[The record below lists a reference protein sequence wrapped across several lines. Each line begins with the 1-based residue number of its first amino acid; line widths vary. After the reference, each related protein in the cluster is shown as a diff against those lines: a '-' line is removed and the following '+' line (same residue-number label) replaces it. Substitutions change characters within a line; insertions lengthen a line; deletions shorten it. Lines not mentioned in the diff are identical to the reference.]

1 MAVTATIKV
10 EKRTDINSRANKRL
24 RKTGYLPGNIYG
36 KNIESV
42 PVTVKKDELKKSLIK
57 NGRAAVFN
65 LTIEGE
71 EPYNVMVKEI
81 QHAPLTGE
89 MLHVDFQ
96 KISLTEEVKADVSI
110 SIVGKE
116 SIEAHKWVLIRQM
129 DIIPVKGLPQ
139 DIPNLIEIDVAQL
152 QLGDNIFVSDVQFPE
167 GIVPD
172 IDLEQLIVS
181 VSEPKTQEEETDSE
195 ETGDLA
201 IDAEEAVD
209 AEAKEE
215 TSAE

>member
-110 SIVGKE
+110 NIVGKE